1 MPAHALPLT
10 FGIHGVI
17 SFHEKF
23 KVLSLDVYCVRIV
36 SCFSCC
42 SAVLQIEGCVISGV
56 GVQL

>member
-36 SCFSCC
+36 SCC